1 MAERHPEIDIVL
13 MDIKMPVMN
22 GYDATRLIKQMRPGL
37 PVIVQTAFTSAD
49 ERQKAG
55 SAGCDAYIT
64 KPVKKNEL
72 LELIGALLK
81 S

>member
-1 MAERHPEIDIVL
+1 
-13 MDIKMPVMN
+13 
-22 GYDATRLIKQMRPGL
+22 L